1 MLFNGF
7 NVEKNVEKNKKIKF
21 KIANDRERKRER
33 VRKKTIPNIMEATK
47 QTRKSSTA
55 PLKSDNIETIPKSK
69 SQRSTSLYGTIVMN
83 VMFKDMRI
91 VQHSYNHD

>member
-1 MLFNGF
+1 MLFNGS
-7 NVEKNVEKNKKIKF
+7 NVEKNKKIKF

-33 VRKKTIPNIMEATK
+33 EQEKKTIPNIMEATK

-83 VMFKDMRI
+83 VMFKDMGI
-91 VQHSYNHD
+91 VQHPYNHD